1 MNRNEEIGQKI
12 KNARVAANLTQEEL
26 GKKIGYSAM
35 GVSYLEKGVRNIK
48 LGDLSKI
55 AEVLGV
61 TESYLLE
68 PSGNNYAFA
77 ANYSRSATE
86 DGNRDSA
93 AEEAINMFKQSIKEQ

>member
-12 KNARVAANLTQEEL
+12 KNARVAANFTQEEL

-48 LGDLSKI
+48 LGDLARI
-55 AEVLGV
+55 ADVLGV

-68 PSGNNYAFA
+68 PASNNYAFA
-77 ANYSRSATE
+77 ANFTRSATE

-93 AEEAINMFKQSIKEQ
+93 AEEAINKFKQSLKGQ